1 MKFKS
6 DIEVQAGLKDSSGSN
21 GTSGQILSSNG
32 STVSWIAQ
40 GSSIASDVQN
50 RVKAGVAINKGQA
63 VYVTGADGTNIIVG
77 KASNTSEATSS
88 KTLGLLNATVAIN
101 GMADVVQIGR
111 LSGLNTIGAIV
122 GDPVWLGTNGNLI
135 YGLTNKPYAPAH
147 LVFLGVVTRV
157 NSNNGEIFVNVQNG
171 FELNEIHDVDLKTNV
186 PVNGDILGYNGTL
199 WVNKTIA
206 GWLGYTP
213 QNAATA
219 ITTSNIG
226 SQSVNYA
233 NTAGS
238 AGSVDFNNLT
248 NKTGGTGTY
257 QTSGDFRAPIFYDS
271 NDTTYYAD
279 FASTSQAAV
288 RQRGGT
294 LHGPNP
300 TWGAYLLVGG
310 DGRQGYIDSTTTAS
324 VSTTNG
330 NLHLDAASGFDTYIN
345 FYDGGI
351 VNFGNGANNTVS
363 TINNDGSHRPQI
375 IYDYNNTGYY
385 LDPTGNTAIR
395 TVGSWRADS
404 SPWDGE
410 FAGKI
415 QYHDDSWYFQGGNR
429 FIFRTP
435 GGTEPFTVSQSG
447 SAVATGDMR
456 APIFYDSNNSAY
468 FLDPASNTTSL
479 SINGTVS
486 TTAASGSVLLKH
498 AVSESDAWIFQENAP
513 NWGLYWK
520 NDPSTSKTFGGYT
533 TIGAELLG
541 MSAVNASGNGV
552 PTNNFTGATSA
563 IAQWMIS
570 NFTGYMWSAS
580 TIFAV
585 GDMRAPI
592 FYDANNTGYYLD
604 PSSTSYI
611 SSLTVDNTI
620 TGNIS
625 GTAGSL
631 LSYPS
636 NWAST
641 PTPNNV
647 VGLLGWKNYGNGHVI
662 FDASASTTPSGTAC
676 NNTNAQISWSSTYPT
691 LMGWNGANTYGVRV
705 DSARVADSATSAGSV
720 DFNNLTNKTGGTG
733 SYQTTGQFIASSFA
747 DSDNT
752 NYYANFASTTTSLNV
767 AGNIDLTARSASW
780 AEGIRI
786 RVPNVSTWGG
796 IRFTRD
802 RANDDGNW
810 AIGFTGIDSTDDLT
824 FWKNNSDSGSMA
836 MRLTKSS
843 ILTVN
848 GDVRAPIFYDS
859 DNTSYYVDP
868 NGTSSLYSSSF
879 GDGANGNQG
888 IDIRYGNGSSLY
900 GRVRFYQ
907 GSSNNN
913 TIHSFSSLWQNG
925 TLQTASSGAINL
937 DGETGTT
944 IGVWN
949 NPDLWV
955 DKNGIAQARNSLRAP
970 IFYDSNNTGYYVDPA
985 GTSNLVGLTVAN
997 TINGNISGNASYAT
1011 NAGFAS
1017 GADLANLALTA
1028 NIAEQAK
1035 RIDNPNRTNFTVG
1048 GNASTFYPVA
1058 IYTGANATD
1067 KQYAEFMIE
1076 RGGYDDPGYT
1086 GIGFSTFN
1094 ARFTYKPTGWGY
1106 GASYFN
1112 LEQLTQTTQC
1122 LGNYIDQ
1129 YESSQAIIWLR
1140 GGTTYWIYSI
1150 VGNITMVYANSAGGN
1165 YVMPYG
1171 TYTPITSPVAKAQY
1185 AKYQDSTMLVQGS
1198 LLSGT
1203 DMKAPVFYDS
1213 NNTGYYLDPANTSN
1227 INVLTTQGN
1236 VNFFSQLAVENQS
1249 TFARLAFNKLTFWDW
1264 QGSGDVVTIDGGF
1277 LEAANSLRAPIF
1289 YDSNNTN
1296 YYLDPANT
1304 SVLGNIDTGTTGAYN
1319 TFRTWTELTGSHG
1332 FYSSVNQA
1340 HIYPNNGSYGSWR
1353 IQGSR
1358 NGWNGLEFNAGNGNV
1373 SIMILNDSNA
1383 SGFHNNVYGW
1393 QTYWTG
1399 GSLFSSRNSYGGNTS
1414 QVLQDDKWINS
1425 KYFDSGGRIYGT
1437 VFMDANDSSFY
1448 FDGSDTGDSIRV
1460 AGDIVAYY
1468 SDERLKDKKGNIE
1481 NALDKVLSLN
1491 GFYYEPNEKAQAFG
1505 YKKKL
1510 EVGLSAQEVE
1520 AVLPEIIKDAPIG
1533 HGYKTLDYGK
1543 LTPLLIEAIKEQQQ
1557 QINDLKEL
1565 VNKLINK

>member
-1 MKFKS
+1 MSQKFKS
-6 DIEVQAGLKDSSGSN
+6 DIELQAGLRDSSGSN

-50 RVKAGVAINKGQA
+50 LVKAGVAINKGQA

-111 LSGLNTIGAIV
+111 LAGLNTIGAIV

-135 YGLTNKPYAPAH
+135 YGLINKPYAPAH
-147 LVFLGVVTRV
+147 LVFLGIVTRV

-271 NDTTYYAD
+271 D
-279 FASTSQAAV
+279 
-288 RQRGGT
+288 
-294 LHGPNP
+294 
-300 TWGAYLLVGG
+300 
-310 DGRQGYIDSTTTAS
+310 
-324 VSTTNG
+324 
-330 NLHLDAASGFDTYIN
+330 
-345 FYDGGI
+345 
-351 VNFGNGANNTVS
+351 
-363 TINNDGSHRPQI
+363 
-375 IYDYNNTGYY
+375 NTGYY
-385 LDPTGNTAIR
+385 VDPNGSSNLNVVTGNEFYNYGWFRNYNSNTGLYNQANGNHIYSIGGARWGITGNGAGSTIYLDFYGNYQTTYRGSIHADTNSSIGFLTNDQGWGLRVETNKNVHIHGTTLYISADGQNSSNIIMRDGDEGDRQIHCNSNRIGFLTAG
-395 TVGSWRADS
+395 GSWGSWCEDNGAWS
-404 SPWDGE
+404 TQTAMYSP
-410 FAGKI
+410 I
-415 QYHDDSWYFQGGNR
+415 Y
-429 FIFRTP
+429 
-435 GGTEPFTVSQSG
+435 
-447 SAVATGDMR
+447 
-456 APIFYDSNNSAY
+456 YDYDNTAY
-468 FLDPASNTTSL
+468 Y
-479 SINGTVS
+479 V
-486 TTAASGSVLLKH
+486 
-498 AVSESDAWIFQENAP
+498 
-513 NWGLYWK
+513 
-520 NDPSTSKTFGGYT
+520 DPS
-533 TIGAELLG
+533 
-541 MSAVNASGNGV
+541 
-552 PTNNFTGATSA
+552 ATS
-563 IAQWMIS
+563 
-570 NFTGYMWSAS
+570 NL
-580 TIFAV
+580 V
-585 GDMRAPI
+585 G
-592 FYDANNTGYYLD
+592 
-604 PSSTSYI
+604 
-611 SSLTVDNTI
+611 LTVTNTI

-631 LSYPS
+631 LSYQS

-641 PTPNNV
+641 PAKDNV
-647 VGLLGWKNYGNGHVI
+647 VGLLGWKNYGNSHVI

-676 NNTNAQISWSSTYPT
+676 NNANAQVVWSSTYPT

-705 DSARVADSATSAGSV
+705 DSARIADSATSAGSV

-733 SYQTTGQFIASSFA
+733 TYQTSGDFRAPVFY
-747 DSDNT
+747 DSNNTAYFLDPNSNSNITTLALNGNDNQLMINAPINGAAGIFYNENGNLKWET
-752 NYYANFASTTTSLNV
+752 YHFQGAFRFYNYTTAQEELSLNNS
-767 AGNIDLTARSASW
+767 GGFLSAR
-780 AEGIRI
+780 
-786 RVPNVSTWGG
+786 T
-796 IRFTRD
+796 
-802 RANDDGNW
+802 
-810 AIGFTGIDSTDDLT
+810 
-824 FWKNNSDSGSMA
+824 SM
-836 MRLTKSS
+836 
-843 ILTVN
+843 
-848 GDVRAPIFYDS
+848 RAPIFYDS
-859 DNTSYYVDP
+859 DNTGYYLDPAGSSQLSTVSLSAGAKLHLVSLSDP
-868 NGTSSLYSSSF
+868 NHYLRYQNAGFSGVTIDGPQLSGHQGGELATNLGGDNWSLRWDYSGNTFSRTSSRS
-879 GDGANGNQG
+879 
-888 IDIRYGNGSSLY
+888 
-900 GRVRFYQ
+900 
-907 GSSNNN
+907 
-913 TIHSFSSLWQNG
+913 
-925 TLQTASSGAINL
+925 
-937 DGETGTT
+937 
-944 IGVWN
+944 
-949 NPDLWV
+949 
-955 DKNGIAQARNSLRAP
+955 P
-970 IFYDSNNTGYYVDPA
+970 IFYDSDNTAYYVDPSA
-985 GTSNLVGLTVAN
+985 TSNLVGLTVAN
-997 TINGNISGNASYAT
+997 TITGNITGSAS
-1011 NAGFAS
+1011 FA
-1017 GADLANLALTA
+1017 DDANFANVAATA
-1028 NIAEQAK
+1028 NIAEQAR

-1058 IYTGANATD
+1058 IYTGASATD

-1076 RGGYDDPGYT
+1076 RGGYEDPGFT
-1086 GIGFSTFN
+1086 GVGFSTFN
-1094 ARFTYKPTGWGY
+1094 ARFSFKPTGWGY

-1112 LEQLTQTTQC
+1112 LEQLTSTTTC

-1150 VGNITMVYANSAGGN
+1150 VGNITMVYANSAGGD
-1165 YVMPYG
+1165 YVMSYG

-1213 NNTGYYLDPANTSN
+1213 NNTGYYLDPAS
-1227 INVLTTQGN
+1227 
-1236 VNFFSQLAVENQS
+1236 
-1249 TFARLAFNKLTFWDW
+1249 
-1264 QGSGDVVTIDGGF
+1264 
-1277 LEAANSLRAPIF
+1277 
-1289 YDSNNTN
+1289 
-1296 YYLDPANT
+1296 T
-1304 SVLGNIDTGTTGAYN
+1304 SVLSAIDTGNVGAYN
-1319 TFRTWTELTGSHG
+1319 RFRTWTELTGSHG
-1332 FYSSVNQA
+1332 FYSSINQA
-1340 HIYPNNGSYGSWR
+1340 HIYPNNSSYGSWK
-1353 IQGSR
+1353 IEGSR
-1358 NGWNGLEFNAGNGNV
+1358 NGWAGIEMQYGSNGNV
-1373 SIMILNDSNA
+1373 SFMTNST
-1383 SGFHNNVYGW
+1383 SGESGMHNNSNGW
-1393 QTYWTG
+1393 QMRWTSG
-1399 GSLFSSRNSYGGNTS
+1399 GLFSGTGAYGGGE
-1414 QVLQDDKWINS
+1414 QRVLNENQWINS

-1437 VFMDANDSSFY
+1437 VFMDANDSAFY